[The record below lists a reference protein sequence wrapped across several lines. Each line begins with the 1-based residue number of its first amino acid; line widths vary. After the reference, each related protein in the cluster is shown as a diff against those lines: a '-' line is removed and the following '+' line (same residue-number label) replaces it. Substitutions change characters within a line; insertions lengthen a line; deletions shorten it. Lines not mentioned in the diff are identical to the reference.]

1 MNDLSQLMNDI
12 KNEITSVVERH
23 LLPHFERMKCNNENI
38 KLIETVLKQMP
49 EFQRLEKENAE
60 LKRELGENVN
70 RPRETPQAPVPE
82 VQAAPPAAA
91 PLPEPEQK
99 LFEHIIK
106 LNIIETT
113 VKNETVSESELYKN
127 VNLSDNLNNAKV
139 EEPEEEEEVE
149 ASEAEEEAEVEE
161 EEVEKEDGVEGA
173 EPLEEAEAEEEE
185 EEEEEEEDGVEGAEP
200 LEEEEASE
208 AEEEEAEEEEE
219 EEEEEASEAEEDGV
233 EGAEPLEEEEA
244 SEAEEDGVEGAEPLE
259 EEEAE
264 EEVEEEEEIPIAE
277 VPSPAVGVEGGDPLE
292 EEVSIVSIK
301 GHGKFYTS
309 NPINGDIYKIEAD
322 EEVGD
327 QVGKFVGGVPIFF

>member
-60 LKRELGENVN
+60 LKRELEENVN
-70 RPRETPQAPVPE
+70 RPRETPQAPAPE
-82 VQAAPPAAA
+82 VQAAPVPEPVQAAAPAPAAA
-91 PLPEPEQK
+91 PLAAPVPEQK

-139 EEPEEEEEVE
+139 EE
-149 ASEAEEEAEVEE
+149 
-161 EEVEKEDGVEGA
+161 
-173 EPLEEAEAEEEE
+173 AEEEE
-185 EEEEEEEDGVEGAEP
+185 ET
-200 LEEEEASE
+200 
-208 AEEEEAEEEEE
+208 
-219 EEEEEASEAEEDGV
+219 EEEASEAEEDGV
-233 EGAEPLEEEEA
+233 EEAEPLEEEEA

-259 EEEAE
+259 EEASEAE
-264 EEVEEEEEIPIAE
+264 EEVEVEVEEEEEEEEEAE
-277 VPSPAVGVEGGDPLE
+277 EEAEEEPTEPLHENTLPSPAVGVEGGDPLE

-309 NPINGDIYKIEAD
+309 NPTNGDIYKIEAD